1 MPKKIIESVTPST
14 VVWENLEEMVRR
26 QIQGFVQQI
35 LEEEVNDLLGRRR
48 YERREAVDASPASR
62 NGHGKERKLAMKS
75 GTITV
80 RRPRVRGLE
89 ERFESRIL
97 PLFTRRTDQV
107 AELLPELYAHGLAHG
122 DFELALRGLLGDAAP
137 LSASSI
143 ARLKEKWLGEK
154 AAWDARLLDDL
165 EVVYLWVDGVYVKAG
180 LEKEKACVFVAV
192 AGLSDG
198 RKVIVSLTAGHRES
212 KTSWADFLRGLRER
226 GMGCPRLIV
235 GDGNLGIWG
244 AVGEVYPEAQEQR
257 CWNHRIVNVLDKLPK
272 KLQPEAK
279 ELLRVIP
286 YAETEAEAVR
296 LRRHFQGWCQK
307 QKQQDAATLIEKDWE
322 RMVSFYHF
330 PAAHWRHLRTSNIV
344 ESPFATLRLRTDAA
358 KRYKKVD
365 NATAVIWKMLLIAE
379 KTFRKLSSSELM
391 ARVYAG
397 AKCKDGA
404 FIKEEPTRKVA

>member
-1 MPKKIIESVTPST
+1 MAKKIIESVTEST
-14 VVWENLEEMVRR
+14 VVWENLEEMARR
-26 QIQGFVQQI
+26 QIQGFLQNI
-35 LEEEVNDLLGRRR
+35 LEEEVTELLGRRK
-48 YERREAVDASPASR
+48 YERRDEAEDGVASR
-62 NGHGKERKLAMKS
+62 NGHGKPRKLTTKS

-97 PLFTRRTDQV
+97 PAFTRCTDDVQN
-107 AELLPELYAHGLAHG
+107 LMPELYIHGLSHG
-122 DFELALRGLLGDAAP
+122 DFDLALRGLLGDGAP
-137 LSASSI
+137 LSASTI
-143 ARLKEKWLGEK
+143 ARLKEKWFAEK
-154 AAWDARLLDDL
+154 VAWDSRSLTGL
-165 EVVYLWVDGVYVKAG
+165 EVVYLWVDGVYIKAG
-180 LEKEKACVFVAV
+180 LEKEKACVFVAI

-198 RKVIVSLTAGHRES
+198 SKAVVALTAGHRES
-212 KTSWADFLRGLRER
+212 KTSWAEFLRDLRDR
-226 GMGCPRLIV
+226 GMNCPRLIC

-244 AVGEVYPEAQEQR
+244 AVGEIFPGADEQR

-307 QKQQDAATLIEKDWE
+307 RQQTPAAELIEKDWE
-322 RMVSFYHF
+322 RMVTFFRF
-330 PAAHWRHLRTSNIV
+330 PAAHWRHMRTSNIV

-358 KRYKKVD
+358 KRYKKVE
-365 NATAVIWKMLLIAE
+365 NATSVVWKMLLISE
-379 KTFRKLSSSELM
+379 KKFRKLNASELM

-397 AKCKDGA
+397 AKCKDGE
-404 FIKEEPTRKVA
+404 FVKVEITRKAA